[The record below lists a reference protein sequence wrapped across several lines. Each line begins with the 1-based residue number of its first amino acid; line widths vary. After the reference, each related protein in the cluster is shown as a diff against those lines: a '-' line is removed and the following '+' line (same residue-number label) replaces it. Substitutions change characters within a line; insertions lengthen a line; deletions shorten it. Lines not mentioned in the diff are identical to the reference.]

1 LVDTGATAVALHADQ
16 AKRLGI
22 PYKLNGKQ
30 IRVSTANGITS
41 GYELMLDEVQVGDIR
56 LTEVRGFVVEGAGPG
71 MVLLGMSF
79 LNRVKLENQGRVLLL
94 QKSY

>member
-1 LVDTGATAVALHADQ
+1 
-16 AKRLGI
+16 
-22 PYKLNGKQ
+22 
-30 IRVSTANGITS
+30 
-41 GYELMLDEVQVGDIR
+41 
-56 LTEVRGFVVEGAGPG
+56 VVEGAGPG